1 MLNVYIFLFF
11 IFIFFTYT
19 HVSKN
24 SVIKK
29 TSIKVIPYK
38 MYNKQLLKGRGM
50 MWKIMIER

>member
-50 MWKIMIER
+50 M